1 LNNPSPVFQAGF
13 LFKYVRVGKGQAWV
27 YYPFPMKFGPLSL
40 ENALGKIL
48 GHNMAGADGKR
59 LLRKGKPLAADDLTA
74 LKEMGHKVVY
84 VAELEQ
90 GDVSE
95 DEAARRVMVTAM
107 GTGLKPSGPAS
118 GRLNFLAQLPATAVA
133 GIVRVDVDKLSRLN
147 ECEGV
152 TLATVNAHSPVRARQ
167 LVATIKIIPFAVP
180 DSILQTVEAIGGP
193 IVWVD
198 ALLPRVV
205 GVILSGS
212 ASVKERVKQDFD
224 TPLKGRIASLG
235 SEVKMEEYVP
245 LEDETG
251 EAELAEALARQKAA
265 GAELIVLAGETAIMD
280 RHDIAPR
287 AIERAGG
294 VITCFGA
301 PVDPGNLLMVGY
313 LDGVPVLG
321 APGCARS
328 RKVNVVDWVLPRL
341 LVGDRLTRKDVMDLG
356 HGGLL
361 EEILERPQ
369 LREDTSP

>member
-1 LNNPSPVFQAGF
+1 
-13 LFKYVRVGKGQAWV
+13 
-27 YYPFPMKFGPLSL
+27 
-40 ENALGKIL
+40 
-48 GHNMAGADGKR
+48 
-59 LLRKGKPLAADDLTA
+59 
-74 LKEMGHKVVY
+74 
-84 VAELEQ
+84 
-90 GDVSE
+90 
-95 DEAARRVMVTAM
+95 
-107 GTGLKPSGPAS
+107 
-118 GRLNFLAQLPATAVA
+118 
-133 GIVRVDVDKLSRLN
+133 
-147 ECEGV
+147 
-152 TLATVNAHSPVRARQ
+152 VNAHSPVRARQ

-198 ALLPRVV
+198 ALLPRTV

-212 ASVKERVKQDFD
+212 PSARERVKQDFD

-235 SEVKMEEYVP
+235 SDVKMEEYVP

-280 RHDIAPR
+280 RRDIAPR

-369 LREDTSP
+369 LREDSDSKS